1 MAGDP
6 QSARIEQAFLAL
18 VASMNAQ
25 FIPDIAAKLYDHSL
39 DDRAAFDAALTQTAA
54 VEKQLATVHATATQF
69 GVNPTGPLG
78 QRVVELAGAIRHVRT
93 TIEESRKAAAEVE
106 PARAPAP
113 PPPPPPPP
121 YPITADDVLKQ
132 LHESTDPGQMML
144 NAQSAIIAERRAA
157 IDAITARTIDS
168 YKRK

>member
-1 MAGDP
+1 MAGNP
-6 QSARIEQAFLAL
+6 PSGQTEQAFLAL

-25 FIPDIAAKLYDHSL
+25 FIPDIAAKLNDHSL

-78 QRVVELAGAIRHVRT
+78 QRVVEMAGAIRHART
-93 TIEESRKAAAEVE
+93 TLEESRTALAEVKPAAAQA
-106 PARAPAP
+106 PPPAP
-113 PPPPPPPP
+113 PPS
-121 YPITADDVLKQ
+121 YPITAEDVLKQ
-132 LHESTDPGQMML
+132 LHESTDPSQMML

-168 YKRK
+168 HKKK